1 MKVNTHSLL
10 FLAALLALAGC
21 STPRLQPREGY
32 VVVPGGRVWL
42 KVVGSG
48 PGTPLLLLH
57 GGPGATSY
65 YLEPL
70 SVLGNERPVIFYD
83 QLGCGRSD
91 RPSNTNLWRVE
102 RFVEELKAVRQALGL
117 RRLHI
122 LGHSWGAMLAAE
134 YTFTQ
139 PRGVGSLILGSGA
152 FSMPRANR
160 DTRRL
165 IDELP
170 PDARE
175 KLHRHTANHTTDSK
189 EYKEAEAVYFRRH
202 MFRGE
207 ILPPELALVD
217 QGFGHEVHNTMFGEG
232 FITATGTLKDYDCT
246 PRLRELRLPVLFTA
260 GQYDDSTPAQNAW
273 YQSFV
278 PGARLEII
286 ENAAHLVMLDNP
298 QRYVEVVRAFLRE
311 VESKQ

>member
-1 MKVNTHSLL
+1 MTTRTLL
-10 FLAALLALAGC
+10 LPLALLALASC

-32 VVVPGGRVWL
+32 VAVPGGRVWF

-48 PGTPLLLLH
+48 SGAPLLLLH
-57 GGPGATSY
+57 GGPGAASD

-91 RPSNTNLWRVE
+91 RPSNTNLWRVD

-134 YTFTQ
+134 YAFTQ
-139 PRGVGSLILGSGA
+139 PRGVRSLILSSGA
-152 FSMPRANR
+152 FSMPRANQ

-165 IDELP
+165 VDELP
-170 PDARE
+170 PDVRE
-175 KLHRHTANHTTDSK
+175 TLLRHTANHTTESA

-202 MFRGE
+202 MFRG
-207 ILPPELALVD
+207 LSPEVALVD
-217 QGFGHEVHNTMFGEG
+217 NSFGHEVHDTMFGEG
-232 FITATGTLKDYDCT
+232 FITATGTLKDYDST
-246 PRLRELRLPVLFTA
+246 PRLRELHLPVLFTA

-286 ENAAHLVMLDNP
+286 EDAAHLIMLDNP
-298 QRYVEVVRAFLRE
+298 KRYTEAVRTFLRE
-311 VESKQ
+311 VEEGE